1 MPPPRLTIS
10 QIPSNVKL
18 MTASQISNS
27 TPLSTKLP
35 TISASNPKK
44 VVVPNTFSQTT
55 SLSMFASALT
65 RISLSILKTKPSL
78 KIPSLPMNNI
88 KKFALTPTLIK
99 AIQIGPEKTSKN
111 SSAKALSLAVLIVVL
126 ATLGLIKA
134 IKPTSL

>member
-1 MPPPRLTIS
+1 
-10 QIPSNVKL
+10 
-18 MTASQISNS
+18 
-27 TPLSTKLP
+27 
-35 TISASNPKK
+35 
-44 VVVPNTFSQTT
+44 
-55 SLSMFASALT
+55 MFASALT

-111 SSAKALSLAVLIVVL
+111 SLVKALSLAVLIVTL
-126 ATLGLIKA
+126 AILGLIKA